1 MEPIRISDRIYHY
14 PAIETPLAADVGVVE
29 GDTYTWLFDLGPHT
43 AAIQALQS
51 LRTPQAP
58 DPAKPICLA
67 LSHFHQDHI
76 AGFDQLTLHELYVG
90 KHTYN
95 YTHRGIVVESDLYID
110 DGVKIHFFPLPST
123 HAKGSLGMEVDETYA
138 FLGDGIYPMQKNGQA
153 LYNAN
158 LLADQLR
165 VLRSLKAKYFLLS
178 HDDPF
183 VHRKEEVIAELEA
196 IYAKRQPQSIYIE
209 V

>member
-1 MEPIRISDRIYHY
+1 MKPVRISDRIYHY
-14 PAIETPLAADVGVVE
+14 PAIEMPLAADVGVVE
-29 GDTYTWLFDLGPHT
+29 GDTYTWLYDLGPHT
-43 AAIQALQS
+43 AAIQALS
-51 LRTPQAP
+51 GMA
-58 DPAKPICLA
+58 PAKPLRLA

-76 AGFDQLTLHELYVG
+76 AGFDQLPLHELYVG
-90 KHTYN
+90 KHTYK

-165 VLRSLKAKYFLLS
+165 VLRSLRAPYFLLS

-196 IYAKRQPQSIYIE
+196 IYARRQSQSMYIE
-209 V
+209 I